1 MEKLKGGLDMALVAA
16 AWTVVLVVVFALV
29 GCGEV
34 NVTKDVET
42 SGFFC
47 FGVCT
52 QKTTDTKVE
61 LNRVPANVGR

>member
-1 MEKLKGGLDMALVAA
+1 MVKLGKVLNMALVAA
-16 AWTVVLVVVFALV
+16 AWTVVVMVVFALV

-47 FGVCT
+47 FGICT

-61 LNRVPANVGR
+61 FNRVPNNVAR